1 LENLI
6 YFDGG
11 GSGIRAQSLIND
23 IKSEVK
29 HLPGFSH
36 GEVDLVDYLSKIVI
50 DFANG
55 CDTNNDIIARAVLAV
70 ATLPSDSKQF
80 ELIAQSI
87 FKSTTIN
94 ELWICSDSVSSSMAE
109 IDNDGVVITVGT
121 GITSLAVG
129 NNRTKIHTLSGDGYL
144 ISDKASAF
152 WIGREGLSLA
162 TRAFDGRDQSEDAKM
177 LLDLACTEFNT
188 QPYFLPHV
196 VHQQDRAVNAIAHFA
211 KQVSR
216 LAENGNLKAI
226 EIIDEAASEIALIAS
241 TAKRVCG
248 QGDFQV
254 ALIGGVVS
262 KGTLI
267 RKLSEAKISDLG
279 MKMATTSKTPL
290 DGAGLLAGLAE
301 PGVFSPL
308 IKIFKRV

>member
-1 LENLI
+1 LKNLV

-11 GSGIRAQSLIND
+11 GSGIRARSLLND
-23 IKSEVK
+23 IESEIK
-29 HLPGFSH
+29 YFLGFSH

-55 CDTNNDIIARAVLAV
+55 CDTDNSIIARAVLAV
-70 ATLPSDSKQF
+70 ATLPSDSNQF

-87 FKSTTIN
+87 FKSTAIN

-121 GITSLAVG
+121 GITSLAIG

-152 WIGREGLSLA
+152 WIGRKGLSFA
-162 TRAFDGRDQSEDAKM
+162 TRAFDGRDQSKDAKM
-177 LLDLACTEFNT
+177 LLDIACIEFNT
-188 QPYFLPHV
+188 EPYFLPHV
-196 VHQQDRAVNAIAHFA
+196 VHQQDRAVNAIAQFA
-211 KQVSR
+211 KQVSE
-216 LAENGNLKAI
+216 LAENGNLKAL

-241 TAKRVCG
+241 TAKRMCG

-254 ALIGGVVS
+254 GLIGGVVS
-262 KGTLI
+262 KGTLV
-267 RKLSEAKISDLG
+267 RKLSETKISDLG
-279 MKMATTSKTPL
+279 MTMTTTGRTPL

-308 IKIFKRV
+308 IKIFKRG